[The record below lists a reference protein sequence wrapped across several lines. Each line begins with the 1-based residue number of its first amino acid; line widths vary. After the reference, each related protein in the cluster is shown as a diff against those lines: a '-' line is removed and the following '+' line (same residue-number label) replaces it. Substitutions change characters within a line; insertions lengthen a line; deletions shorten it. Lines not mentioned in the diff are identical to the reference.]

1 MKMTKLKLYMRM
13 RMILTTIF
21 LHRKSISSAL
31 TIPQVSKLIDPT
43 QIFRI
48 TGQSLTIRCHSCLN
62 QNKIWKNDGSPCNFQ
77 RIKNTKRLMSSHDS
91 QETLMN
97 IEEKEDYD
105 GASPTYYQSEQTI
118 KKSRFIGIAKHCT
131 SWDSA
136 RKFIEQIRLEHPK
149 SRHACFG
156 LVCGSNPKTERC
168 SDDGEPTM
176 GSPFFIAIITV
187 EANRM
192 QAN

>member
-1 MKMTKLKLYMRM
+1 MMD
-13 RMILTTIF
+13 
-21 LHRKSISSAL
+21 LHE
-31 TIPQVSKLIDPT
+31 
-43 QIFRI
+43 
-48 TGQSLTIRCHSCLN
+48 
-62 QNKIWKNDGSPCNFQ
+62 
-77 RIKNTKRLMSSHDS
+77 KRLMSSHDS